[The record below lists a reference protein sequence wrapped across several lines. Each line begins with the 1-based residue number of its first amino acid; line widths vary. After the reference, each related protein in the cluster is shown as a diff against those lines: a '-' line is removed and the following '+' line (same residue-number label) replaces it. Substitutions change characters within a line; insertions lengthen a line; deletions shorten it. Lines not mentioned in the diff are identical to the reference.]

1 MLSFSQHLK
10 FPILGRI
17 IPNMGN
23 ETTYSISEVLFSG
36 IQRKV
41 LALLFGEP
49 DRTFYASEIEKR
61 CKTGRG
67 ALQRELEK
75 LTGAGI
81 LSMTRSGARKH
92 YSANKNSPIYDE
104 LQGIVQKTFG
114 LADVLRK
121 ALETFGDSIQCA
133 FVYGSIAKRQDSA
146 SSDIDVMLIA
156 SGLSYGE
163 IFESLATLEDSL
175 HRRVNPTLYSPADFA
190 AKLESDNHFLTSV
203 LTQPKIFLIGD
214 ESAIPK
220 RQSPEPPEDRE
231 AEKRTTAPG

>member
-1 MLSFSQHLK
+1 
-10 FPILGRI
+10 
-17 IPNMGN
+17 MGN
-23 ETTYSISEVLFSG
+23 SIAYSISEVLFSG

-67 ALQRELEK
+67 ALQRELER

-81 LSMTRSGARKH
+81 LSMTRSGAQKH
-92 YSANKNSPIYDE
+92 YRANKASPIYEE

-121 ALETFGDSIQCA
+121 ALEGYGEAIQCA
-133 FVYGSIAKRQDSA
+133 FVYGSVAKRKDSA
-146 SSDIDVMLIA
+146 SSDIDLMLIA

-163 IFESLATLEDSL
+163 IFDSIATVEDNL
-175 HRRVNPTLYSPADFA
+175 HRRVNPTLYSMEDFT
-190 AKLESDNHFLTSV
+190 AKFESGNHFINSV

-214 ESAIPK
+214 ESALPK
-220 RQSPEPPEDRE
+220 RKSPEPPEDRE
-231 AEKRTTAPG
+231 AEERATASG

>member
-1 MLSFSQHLK
+1 
-10 FPILGRI
+10 
-17 IPNMGN
+17 MGK
-23 ETTYSISEVLFSG
+23 ESIHSISEALFSG

-67 ALQRELEK
+67 ALQRELER

-81 LSMTRSGARKH
+81 LSMTRSGAQKH
-92 YSANKNSPIYDE
+92 YRANKASPIYDE

-121 ALETFGDSIQCA
+121 ALEGFGDAIQCA
-133 FVYGSIAKRQDSA
+133 FVYGSVAKRRDTA
-146 SSDIDVMLIA
+146 SSDIDLMLVA

-163 IFESLATLEDSL
+163 IFERMAAAEDSL
-175 HRRVNPTLYSPADFA
+175 HRKVNPTLYSPQEFA
-190 AKLESDNHFLTSV
+190 AKLESDNHFITSV

-214 ESAIPK
+214 ESAL
-220 RQSPEPPEDRE
+220 PERKPAEPAEDRE
-231 AEKRTTAPG
+231 AEERTAASG